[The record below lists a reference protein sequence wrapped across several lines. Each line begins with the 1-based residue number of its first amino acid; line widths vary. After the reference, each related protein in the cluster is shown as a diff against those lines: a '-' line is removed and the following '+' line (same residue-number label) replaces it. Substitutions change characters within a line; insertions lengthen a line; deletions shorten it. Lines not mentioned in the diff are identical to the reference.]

1 MIAHKML
8 LCKVGGS
15 RSATPATCL
24 TRQRKDGILGQRRS
38 AGPKR
43 DPYRIV
49 FVSGVRGGD
58 PMTMPNFFI
67 VGAQKA
73 GTTSL
78 YYYLKQH
85 PQVYMSPR
93 KEPHFFEGMH
103 WDFYRPG
110 RTTLPV
116 SIPEARLIAVLRN
129 PADRAYS
136 NFLHCVRTGRESIVD
151 FAEALRAEEGRI
163 QDNWGPLWHYKRKGF
178 YYAQVK
184 RYLDT
189 FGGDQFRVWLYEDLR
204 AEPLD
209 VLRDV
214 LGFLEVDDTFV
225 PDMSIEHNTSGLPR
239 NKTLYRA
246 AKKLAARNPAL
257 KLAILERYLPA
268 RPRRYVKRRIFA
280 QPPPFPAEIREQLL
294 ESYREDILRL
304 QDLIG
309 GDLSPWLD
317 GAGGKRQRRA
327 LGSGP
332 R

>member
-184 RYLDT
+184 RYL
-189 FGGDQFRVWLYEDLR
+189 
-204 AEPLD
+204 P
-209 VLRDV
+209 
-214 LGFLEVDDTFV
+214 
-225 PDMSIEHNTSGLPR
+225 SG
-239 NKTLYRA
+239 
-246 AKKLAARNPAL
+246 
-257 KLAILERYLPA
+257 
-268 RPRRYVKRRIFA
+268 PRRYVKRRIFA

-294 ESYREDILRL
+294 DSYTEDILRL

-317 GAGGKRQRRA
+317 GAGVNA
-327 LGSGP
+327 SGGGE
-332 R
+332 RGR